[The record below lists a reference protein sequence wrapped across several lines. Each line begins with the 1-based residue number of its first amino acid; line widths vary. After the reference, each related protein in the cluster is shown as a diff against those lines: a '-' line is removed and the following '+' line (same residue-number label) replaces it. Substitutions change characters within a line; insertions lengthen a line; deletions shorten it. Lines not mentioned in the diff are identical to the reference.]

1 MNQVTK
7 NILSLLNEKGISAN
21 KLQVACGLP
30 NNAITNWKKGF
41 ANPSAKALEKIADY
55 FNLPISYFYEDHEE
69 IKKALPKI
77 NEVTLSQE
85 EQELFNLIL
94 SLTDEEVQELSSF
107 VDYIISKRNK

>member
-1 MNQVTK
+1 MNLTTK

-21 KLQVACGLP
+21 KLQVACGLS

-41 ANPSAKALEKIADY
+41 ANPSAKALEKIANY
-55 FNLPISYFYEDHEE
+55 FNLPISYFYEDHEIE
-69 IKKALPKI
+69 KALPQI

-85 EQELFNLIL
+85 EQELINLIL

>member
-1 MNQVTK
+1 MQNVIDK
-7 NILSLLNEKGISAN
+7 INELIISSKLSVRQFEIQIGLSISSISAWRTG
-21 KLQVACGLP
+21 K
-30 NNAITNWKKGF
+30 
-41 ANPSAKALEKIADY
+41 ANPSAKALKKIADY

-69 IKKALPKI
+69 IKKALPQI

-107 VDYIISKRNK
+107 VDYIISKRSK